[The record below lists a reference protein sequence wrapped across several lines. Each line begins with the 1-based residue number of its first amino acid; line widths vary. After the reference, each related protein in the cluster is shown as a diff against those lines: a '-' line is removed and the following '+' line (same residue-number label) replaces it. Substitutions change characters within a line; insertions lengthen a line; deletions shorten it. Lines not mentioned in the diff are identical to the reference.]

1 MSLKKLIADILI
13 ASIITVLFVQLIEIE
28 KVSGYLGYLLGI
40 FSCGLFMGIRNL
52 IEDILDGEWI
62 KTILRKLSKHI

>member
-13 ASIITVLFVQLIEIE
+13 ASIITVLFVHLIEIE

-52 IEDILDGEWI
+52 IEDILDGE
-62 KTILRKLSKHI
+62 